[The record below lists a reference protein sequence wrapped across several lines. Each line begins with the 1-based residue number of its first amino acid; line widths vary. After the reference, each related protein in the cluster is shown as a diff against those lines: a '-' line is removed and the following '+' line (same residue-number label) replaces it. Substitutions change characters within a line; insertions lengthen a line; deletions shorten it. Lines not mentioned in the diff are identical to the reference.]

1 MKPAH
6 RSDPLTVAI
15 IAEREA
21 SERILEL
28 ADQVHVWA
36 VDTTDNRRAAEK
48 VWRRREAQGE
58 LSMTVFLFDE
68 GSPDRIVANALEAID
83 LHHDERSQVPPWSR
97 ALVFGAAPTPLLLSA
112 FRRIGFDV
120 FSKQDGGF
128 RASRSK
134 AAKTLKT
141 PANPALQ

>member
-1 MKPAH
+1 MKPAR

-28 ADQVHVWA
+28 TDQVHVWA
-36 VDTTDNRRAAEK
+36 VDTADNRRAAES
-48 VWRRREAQGE
+48 VWRRREGVQGE

-68 GSPDRIVANALEAID
+68 GSPDRIVANALDAID

-97 ALVFGAAPTPLLLSA
+97 ALVFSAAPTPLLLSE

-120 FSKQDGGF
+120 FSEQEGGF
-128 RASRSK
+128 SASRSK
-134 AAKTLKT
+134 SAG
-141 PANPALQ
+141 